1 MNRKSLRAHLA
12 NHYEALTMS
21 ADRVDAIVALV
32 RDGGDG
38 GHVAMTT
45 DGPPLRA
52 RWMRLAP
59 LAAAAAIVIAVG
71 VGLTINAG
79 KDDPASVALADQV
92 GRQIMMYHQRD
103 ITLDVTTDDFEAMVA
118 AMDQLEFEPYK
129 PAIINERGL
138 RLVGARYCAMYGC
151 AAVQIRLVDDQ
162 GRQYTLYEVK
172 PDEQLQGVP
181 RRTVAV
187 DDVPVQLWQENGLLI
202 GLAGPTL

>member
-12 NHYEALTMS
+12 NHYEAQSMS
-21 ADRVDAIVALV
+21 ADRVDDLIAMV
-32 RDGGDG
+32 RDGGDS
-38 GHVAMTT
+38 ATT
-45 DGPPLRA
+45 TAAPPLRA
-52 RWMRLAP
+52 WWVRLAP
-59 LAAAAAIVIAVG
+59 LAAAAAIVLAVG
-71 VGLTINAG
+71 VALTLERG
-79 KDDPASVALADQV
+79 RQDPQSVALAEQV

-103 ITLDVTTDDFEAMVA
+103 LELDVTTDDFKAMA
-118 AMDQLEFEPYK
+118 AALDQLEFEPHK
-129 PAIINERGL
+129 PAVINERGL
-138 RLVGARYCAMYGC
+138 RLVGARYCVMHGC

-187 DDVPVQLWQENGLLI
+187 DEVPVQLWQENGLLI

>member
-12 NHYEALTMS
+12 NHYETQTMS
-21 ADRVDAIVALV
+21 ADRVDVIVAMV

-38 GHVAMTT
+38 AMTT

-52 RWMRLAP
+52 WWVRLAP
-59 LAAAAAIVIAVG
+59 LAAAAAIVLAVG

-79 KDDPASVALADQV
+79 NDDPASVALADQV
-92 GRQIMMYHQRD
+92 GRQIIMYHQRD

-118 AMDQLEFEPYK
+118 AMDQLEFEPHK
-129 PAIINERGL
+129 PAVINERGL
-138 RLVGARYCAMYGC
+138 RLVGARYCVMHGC
-151 AAVQIRLVDDQ
+151 AAVQIRLVDDR
-162 GRQYTLYEVK
+162 GRHYTLYEVK

-187 DDVPVQLWQENGLLI
+187 DEVPVQLWQENGLLI